1 MKLTKEEAIKLHIEM
16 WTAMKE
22 ALGDKPRAD
31 ARRAFKKKWCEEHF
45 PDENIVADCFLCEY
59 VERNFD
65 DDDNGC
71 EHCPVDWGSNE
82 YGSFDCTTGKNH
94 HLIAPISQILALP
107 IREATK

>member
-22 ALGDKPRAD
+22 ALGDHAD
-31 ARRAFKKKWCEEHF
+31 SMSRRRFKSEWCKTHF